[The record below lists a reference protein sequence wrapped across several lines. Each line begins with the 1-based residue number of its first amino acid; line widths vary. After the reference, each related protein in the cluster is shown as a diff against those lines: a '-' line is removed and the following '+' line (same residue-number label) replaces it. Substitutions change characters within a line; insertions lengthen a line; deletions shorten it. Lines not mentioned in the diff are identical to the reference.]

1 MTFKILYIFIF
12 VFFTLV
18 LFCILGNYTTRE
30 GLTTATNETTKN
42 VENTENNENVR
53 KIGGMSNSSSNPSL
67 NPSSTT
73 YDNYNHYNGDSLP
86 TTFYGP
92 DGGKIT
98 INKLTKTMYVTD
110 SSGKTTR
117 YMKPQ
122 NNNMNSRGDASLY
135 DSVFTGEDGGSGK
148 IEHSTNGQYV
158 VNVNDNFGNRKTY
171 SPNYNIDL
179 NQSQDEQPL
188 SETDIPPGKYSGYNN
203 NYNYNTKESNTS
215 TPGSPDDYINS
226 LPKGI
231 PANNI
236 PPGQEH
242 LYILKSQIVPPV
254 CPVCPSNIVY
264 RDKECAPCPAC
275 ARCPEPSFECKKV
288 PNYNAQNQ
296 NQNNDY
302 LPVPVL
308 SNFSGFGM

>member
-1 MTFKILYIFIF
+1 MKFNILYICIF

-18 LFCILGNYTTRE
+18 LFCILGNYRTRE
-30 GLTTATNETTKN
+30 GLTNGNDAPTQNI
-42 VENTENNENVR
+42 ENTENNENSR
-53 KIGGMSNSSSNPSL
+53 KMAGSTSN
-67 NPSSTT
+67 T

-117 YMKPQ
+117 YKPP
-122 NNNMNSRGDASLY
+122 NSNSRGDTTLDNST
-135 DSVFTGEDGGSGK
+135 FTGEDGGSGN
-148 IEHSTNGQYV
+148 IERATNGQYV
-158 VNVNDNFGNRKTY
+158 VNVKDNFGNRKTY

-179 NQSQDEQPL
+179 NQSQDQQPL
-188 SETDIPPGKYSGYNN
+188 SETDISSGKYSGYNN
-203 NYNYNTKESNTS
+203 HNNNNNNIRESS
-215 TPGSPDDYINS
+215 APGSTDDYINS
-226 LPKGI
+226 LPTGI
-231 PANNI
+231 SANNI

-288 PNYNAQNQ
+288 PNYNAQNT
-296 NQNNDY
+296 QNNDY

-308 SNFSGFGM
+308 ANFSGFGM

>member
-1 MTFKILYIFIF
+1 MKFNILYIFIF

-18 LFCILGNYTTRE
+18 LFCILGNSTTRE
-30 GLTTATNETTKN
+30 GLTNGPTETNKNLETT
-42 VENTENNENVR
+42 ENTENTFNTVGLA
-53 KIGGMSNSSSNPSL
+53 KPASTATT
-67 NPSSTT
+67 TT

-117 YMKPQ
+117 YIKPQ
-122 NNNMNSRGDASLY
+122 NNNMNSQGDASLY
-135 DSVFTGEDGGSGK
+135 NSIFTGEDGSSSN
-148 IEHSTNGQYV
+148 IERSTNGQYV
-158 VNVNDNFGNRKTY
+158 VNVKDNFGNRKTY

-179 NQSQDEQPL
+179 NQSNEDQPL
-188 SETDIPPGKYSGYNN
+188 SETDISSGKYSGYNN
-203 NYNYNTKESNTS
+203 NTESNSPTTGS
-215 TPGSPDDYINS
+215 TDDYINS

-264 RDKECAPCPAC
+264 RDKECSPCPAC

-296 NQNNDY
+296 NNDY

>member
-1 MTFKILYIFIF
+1 MKFNILYLFIF

-18 LFCILGNYTTRE
+18 LFCILGNYTRRE
-30 GLTTATNETTKN
+30 GLTTETDEPTQRMKAP
-42 VENTENNENVR
+42 ENN
-53 KIGGMSNSSSNPSL
+53 GYSSSTTND
-67 NPSSTT
+67 NNT

-98 INKLTKTMYVTD
+98 INKLTKTMYVTN

-117 YMKPQ
+117 YKKPQ
-122 NNNMNSRGDASLY
+122 NDMNSQQEDI
-135 DSVFTGEDGGSGK
+135 FTGEDGGSSS
-148 IEHSTNGQYV
+148 IERSTNGQYV
-158 VNVNDNFGNRKTY
+158 VNVKDNFGNRTTY

-179 NQSQDEQPL
+179 NQDQQPL
-188 SETDIPPGKYSGYNN
+188 SETDQSIGRYSGYNN
-203 NYNYNTKESNTS
+203 GEESNAT
-215 TPGSPDDYINS
+215 TGSADDYANS

-264 RDKECAPCPAC
+264 KDKECAPCPAC

-288 PNYNAQNQ
+288 PNYNAQN
-296 NQNNDY
+296 NEY

>member
-1 MTFKILYIFIF
+1 MKFNILYIFIF

-18 LFCILGNYTTRE
+18 LFCILGNSKTRE
-30 GLTTATNETTKN
+30 GLTNETNETKQN
-42 VENTENNENVR
+42 VEPSENNENVR
-53 KIGGMSNSSSNPSL
+53 KMASNPASTT
-67 NPSSTT
+67 TT

-117 YMKPQ
+117 YKKPQ
-122 NNNMNSRGDASLY
+122 NNNMNLQGDESLY
-135 DSVFTGEDGGSGK
+135 NSSFTGEDGGSSN
-148 IEHSTNGQYV
+148 IERSTNGQYV
-158 VNVNDNFGNRKTY
+158 INVKDNFGNRKTY

-179 NQSQDEQPL
+179 NQSQDEEPL
-188 SETDIPPGKYSGYNN
+188 SETDISSGKYSGYNN
-203 NYNYNTKESNTS
+203 TESNTS
-215 TPGSPDDYINS
+215 RTGSPDDYINS
-226 LPKGI
+226 LPRGI

-264 RDKECAPCPAC
+264 KDKECAPCPAC

-288 PNYNAQNQ
+288 PNYNAQN
-296 NQNNDY
+296 NEY

>member
-1 MTFKILYIFIF
+1 MKFDISYIFIF
-12 VFFTLV
+12 VFFALV

-30 GLTTATNETTKN
+30 GLTNGTPETNKNESAGNMIGFVKPASTTTDIDSTAT
-42 VENTENNENVR
+42 R
-53 KIGGMSNSSSNPSL
+53 
-67 NPSSTT
+67 TT

-98 INKLTKTMYVTD
+98 INKVTKTMYVTD
-110 SSGKTTR
+110 SSGKTTQ
-117 YMKPQ
+117 YKKPQ
-122 NNNMNSRGDASLY
+122 NNNTNSQGDASLY
-135 DSVFTGEDGGSGK
+135 DSTFTGESGGSST
-148 IEHSTNGQYV
+148 IERSTNGQYV
-158 VNVNDNFGNRKTY
+158 VNVNDKFGNRKTY

-179 NQSQDEQPL
+179 NQSNDEQPL

-203 NYNYNTKESNTS
+203 NCNTTESS
-215 TPGSPDDYINS
+215 TFQTGSGSTYDYINS
-226 LPKGI
+226 LPTGI

-236 PPGQEH
+236 PSGQEH
-242 LYILKSQIVPPV
+242 LYILKSQVVPPV

-288 PNYNAQNQ
+288 PNYNAQN
-296 NQNNDY
+296 NDY

>member
-1 MTFKILYIFIF
+1 MKFIYIFIF

-18 LFCILGNYTTRE
+18 LFCILGNYTRRE
-30 GLTTATNETTKN
+30 GLTVESTNPEKKDETSKN
-42 VENTENNENVR
+42 TSNGV
-53 KIGGMSNSSSNPSL
+53 GMANRSLNPSL
-67 NPSSTT
+67 SPSSTT

-86 TTFYGP
+86 TTFYGA
-92 DGGKIT
+92 DGSKLT

-117 YMKPQ
+117 YVKPQ
-122 NNNMNSRGDASLY
+122 NNNMNSRGESSLY
-135 DSVFTGEDGGSGK
+135 DSVFTGEDGGSGN
-148 IEHSTNGQYV
+148 IVRATNGQYV
-158 VNVNDNFGNRKTY
+158 VNIKDELGNRKTY

-203 NYNYNTKESNTS
+203 NYNDTESNTS
-215 TPGSPDDYINS
+215 TTGSADDYINS
-226 LPKGI
+226 LPRGI

-264 RDKECAPCPAC
+264 RDKECSPCPAC

-296 NQNNDY
+296 NNDY